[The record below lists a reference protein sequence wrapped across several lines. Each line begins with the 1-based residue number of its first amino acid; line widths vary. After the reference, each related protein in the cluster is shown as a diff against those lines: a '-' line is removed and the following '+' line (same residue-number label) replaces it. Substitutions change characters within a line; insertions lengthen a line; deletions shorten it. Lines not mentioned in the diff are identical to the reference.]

1 MRPSLFFT
9 TSLTLSSH
17 HLRHGGVR
25 VRAASSS
32 LHSITK
38 QNDGTII
45 IEPNDGRH
53 SASVILCHGLGD
65 TADGWAQPAQV
76 SIMIYVIMSLYYLCI
91 HINIIHHHVSNHS
104 STISI
109 VLGKS
114 DAICKV
120 HPAHSSNT
128 TSYIKY
134 GNGYAILVRY
144 CWTRL

>member
-25 VRAASSS
+25 VRAASTS

-45 IEPNDGRH
+45 IEPNGRH
-53 SASVILCHGLGD
+53 SASGILCHGLGD

-76 SIMIYVIMSLYYLCI
+76 SIMICVIMSLYYLCI
-91 HINIIHHHVSNHS
+91 STLYIIMYPIMHQQF
-104 STISI
+104 
-109 VLGKS
+109 
-114 DAICKV
+114 
-120 HPAHSSNT
+120 
-128 TSYIKY
+128 
-134 GNGYAILVRY
+134 R
-144 CWTRL
+144 

>member
-25 VRAASSS
+25 VRAASTS
-32 LHSITK
+32 LHSLTK

-76 SIMIYVIMSLYYLCI
+76 SIMICVIMSLFYYYYLCI
-91 HINIIHHHVSNHS
+91 SKSYIIMYPIIHQQF
-104 STISI
+104 
-109 VLGKS
+109 
-114 DAICKV
+114 
-120 HPAHSSNT
+120 
-128 TSYIKY
+128 
-134 GNGYAILVRY
+134 
-144 CWTRL
+144 